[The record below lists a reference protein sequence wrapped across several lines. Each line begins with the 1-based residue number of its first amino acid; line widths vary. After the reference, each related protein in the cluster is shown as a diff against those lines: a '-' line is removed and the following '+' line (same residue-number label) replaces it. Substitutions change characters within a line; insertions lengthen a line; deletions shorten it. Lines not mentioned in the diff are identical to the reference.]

1 MPFEIVRNDITNMQV
16 DAIVNAANPH
26 PVVGSGV
33 DSGIHKKAGE
43 KLLIARKQIGEMP
56 YGDAAITD
64 AYNLNARYVIH
75 AVSPVWFDG
84 TKNEAE
90 LLESCYTKSLN
101 LALEHNCESIAF
113 PLLSTGNHGF
123 PKDKALQIAIGAFGK
138 FLMQHDMQIYLV
150 VFDYNAVALSEKLF
164 HSVKSYIDENY
175 VYETELEE
183 YGAKGTYARDRK
195 FAARI
200 QCPEIETPEDIEEC
214 LSAYEIAEPEILLRA
229 SAPRKLEDILDEVD
243 ETFSETLLRLIDQK
257 GLKDSYVYKKANIDR
272 KHFSK
277 IRNNKDYKPKKET
290 AIAFAIALEL
300 NLDETLDFIGRAGF
314 TLTHSSKFDIII
326 EYFLLEENYDIFE
339 INDVLFAF
347 GQTTLVGY

>member
-43 KLLIARKQIGEMP
+43 KLLIARKQIGEIS
-56 YGDAAITD
+56 YGDVAITD

-101 LALEHNCESIAF
+101 LALEHDCESIAF

-183 YGAKGTYARDRK
+183 YGAKGTSISRRTLAEHRHIQRVEALEDVYA
-195 FAARI
+195 
-200 QCPEIETPEDIEEC
+200 CPSLPAPEC
-214 LSAYEIAEPEILLRA
+214 LMSSK
-229 SAPRKLEDILDEVD
+229 SAPRKLEDILGEVD
-243 ETFSETLLRLIDQK
+243 ETFSEMLLRLIDQK
-257 GLKDSYVYKKANIDR
+257 GLTDSYVYKKANIDR
-272 KHFSK
+272 RHFSK
-277 IRNNKDYKPKKET
+277 IRNNKDYKPTKET

-314 TLTHSSKFDIII
+314 TLTHSRKFDIII
-326 EYFLLEENYDIFE
+326 EYFLMEKNYDIFE
-339 INDVLFAF
+339 INDALFAF
-347 GQTTLVGY
+347 GQTTLVG